1 MKKHAIK
8 AYKEIELNRAAD
20 NPLKNLVKIFELVK
34 KKNLHMQNFKQLKY
48 KLQIIKM
55 VQEHFNF

>member
-34 KKNLHMQNFKQLKY
+34 KKIRDIAYAKF
-48 KLQIIKM
+48 
-55 VQEHFNF
+55 